1 MKRMIPLIKISNRE
15 IIDVV
20 KYSPT
25 KAIIVEKK
33 LLSAPGQYTLSCFVL
48 NFENGD
54 KEVITK
60 NAYLMKKF
68 GSSFEKITEKIANYA
83 ECDSTILANR
93 NVLLVFPNGQ
103 LGMFDSDG
111 ELKWTDELSY
121 NEKTVNGLAPD
132 GEYFWSCCMDE
143 NCVIRYNAD
152 NINIDI
158 RVGSNEAKTF
168 IRPSFVSADDNYIYV
183 CCNRAKVRKIDRSN
197 FTVSDVKEY
206 SDLKKFYKHNEFSII
221 CTSNGC
227 YVDKD

>member
-1 MKRMIPLIKISNRE
+1 MIKISNRE

-33 LLSAPGQYTLSCFVL
+33 PISEFGQYRLSYFVL

-68 GSSFEKITEKIANYA
+68 GSSFKKITETIANYA
-83 ECDSTILANR
+83 ECDSTILPNR

-103 LGMFDSDG
+103 LGMFDTGG
-111 ELKWTDELSY
+111 ELKWNNELKY
-121 NEKTVNGLAPD
+121 NEKIVNGLAPD
-132 GEYFWSCCMDE
+132 GDYFWSCCKEE
-143 NCVIRYNAD
+143 NCVIRYNAE
-152 NINIDI
+152 NINVDI
-158 RVGSNEAKTF
+158 RVGSNEAETF
-168 IRPSFVSADDNYIYV
+168 IKPSFVSADDRYIYV
-183 CCNRAKVRKIDRSN
+183 CCNGAKVRKIDKSN

-206 SDLKKFYKHNEFSII
+206 TDLKKFYKHNEFSII
-221 CTSNGC
+221 CTTIGA
-227 YVDKD
+227 YIDKDA